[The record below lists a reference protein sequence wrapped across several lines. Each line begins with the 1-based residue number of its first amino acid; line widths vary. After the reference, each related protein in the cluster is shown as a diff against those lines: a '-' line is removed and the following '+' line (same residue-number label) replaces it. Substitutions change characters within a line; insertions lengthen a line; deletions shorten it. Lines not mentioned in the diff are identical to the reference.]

1 MTKRLRDGSRNDRR
15 GKGGDRRAEGDEQ
28 KARRR
33 QRRARQ
39 QAKIEEKTEECKAT
53 ATGRPRCHVRAATT
67 AAFTPGS
74 PAARSSGPSA
84 LKALTALTYC
94 CLSPSRP
101 VLGCPP
107 TGRHL
112 SPPTRRFLS
121 PTIGRCLSLCP
132 GLQHSS
138 HSLPSHCCLSLRT
151 CEHRCN
157 GIWDNANMA
166 WTTRASSVRDP
177 HCWLLVHCLGRRL
190 LEYQLA

>member
-1 MTKRLRDGSRNDRR
+1 MSLGRLYWPPRVGIQQKWVVYRQFCMSYARMVGLVVKRPKTRFQNDRF
-15 GKGGDRRAEGDEQ
+15 
-28 KARRR
+28 
-33 QRRARQ
+33 
-39 QAKIEEKTEECKAT
+39 
-53 ATGRPRCHVRAATT
+53 TT
-67 AAFTPGS
+67 KHLLAAFTPGS

-94 CLSPSRP
+94 CLSPGRP

-190 LEYQLA
+190 LDYQLA